1 MPALLGTVQVYSHC
15 PGVIIS
21 RALSLSKVSSL
32 DSKLYG
38 HLDNALHE

>member
-21 RALSLSKVSSL
+21 RVLFTSKVSSL
-32 DSKLYG
+32 DSKL
-38 HLDNALHE
+38 HAFDNVLRE